1 MRYSEQWKLGNTRS
15 RSQKKNPLLAG
26 FFLSIKILFF
36 VLLELA
42 ARIKNFPQKKF
53 FARDLIWIHSFL
65 EKKPQNHFI
74 PIPKKSVI

>member
-15 RSQKKNPLLAG
+15 RSQKKSAISG
-26 FFLSIKILFF
+26 FFFVYQDIVFRFIRASCKNKEFPTKKVFCKRLDMDSLLS
-36 VLLELA
+36 
-42 ARIKNFPQKKF
+42 
-53 FARDLIWIHSFL
+53 